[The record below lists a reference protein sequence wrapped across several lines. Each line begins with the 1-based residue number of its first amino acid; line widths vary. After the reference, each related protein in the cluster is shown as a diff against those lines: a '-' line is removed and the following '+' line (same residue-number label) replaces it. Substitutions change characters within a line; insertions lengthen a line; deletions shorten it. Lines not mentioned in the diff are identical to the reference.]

1 MAVSLIGSCML
12 LLSLM
17 ASNHTDNHM
26 FVLIGAI
33 WGATIVIDKAIRDN
47 SHHKSVIGVD

>member
-1 MAVSLIGSCML
+1 MTTSLTGSIML
-12 LLSLM
+12 LGSLL

-33 WGATIVIDKAIRDN
+33 WGATIIIEKAIKDCRCD
-47 SHHKSVIGVD
+47 